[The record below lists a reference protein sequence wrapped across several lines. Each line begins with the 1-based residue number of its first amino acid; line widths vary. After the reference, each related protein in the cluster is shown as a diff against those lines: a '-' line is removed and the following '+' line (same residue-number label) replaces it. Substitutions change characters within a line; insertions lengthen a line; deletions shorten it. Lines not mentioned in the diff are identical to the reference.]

1 MVQLSPLLYLVV
13 ANLDGRRHLG
23 EVASAVSA
31 AAGRTVS
38 ADNIEFLVSK
48 KLRPLGIVAT
58 EEPGRL
64 ATTPSPPLLGLHLR
78 IGVVPEHIVR
88 VAARRLH
95 ALFVPPVVVAVICAV
110 VAFDAWALANHGLAA
125 ASVEM
130 IHQPLSILL
139 LAALMVAAAGFHELG
154 HAAACLY
161 GGARPGKIGIG
172 LYLMWPVFY
181 NDVTDSYRLNRA
193 GRLRTDLGGVYFN
206 AIAILVTAGAY
217 VVTGFEPLLVFVAV
231 QHLVVLQQFL
241 PFVRLDGYYVVSD
254 LIGVPDLYRRLRPM
268 VRSVLP
274 WREVAPEVTELRPG
288 PRTAVALWA
297 CITVPALGAALAWLL
312 TRGPKL
318 FQTSLSS
325 AALQFDILTGALE
338 RREVMT
344 AALAVVQVLS
354 LMAPLLGI
362 SLVAV
367 RCLARCERAGR
378 ARLRS
383 RTRHLGR
390 RLPPP
395 SSTTSTRVGAADC
408 VPEKAPLDSPT
419 TPALWLPAPPR
430 PQGSAGNAR
439 ERLSVPFLAPADGPR
454 PSCALCRPTWWT
466 MDCRPSCRQNLTQAD
481 TVTTFD
487 IDNLQRFCP
496 SSGRD
501 VTPLLAS
508 LAPYGITPGRHL
520 RGMQPSHPSEPGTV
534 LLVTTVPGIEY
545 EARDYAVCWRALI
558 GEGRHGKLPASA
570 EVLWSIAAG
579 RWPGCLSPAWLGGI
593 LTFTGLKVRLGDEH
607 HKMEMAVAAIVV
619 LVSTIPAEQDRV
631 AGVRMLNLTL
641 DAQGQRSFNHEQ
653 ELPGSEL
660 VGFGD
665 VPVADRDVPVPKLH
679 MVWGVGTHH
688 QLGGTSFHAPP
699 QRHCI
704 WRLDQTN
711 CRHLSH
717 FHEPSNGNPQAVSQ
731 TRQRGDAGIGSTL
744 FNLHQ
749 HALGHPGASGE
760 DIEGQ
765 ISLEPVRADVAR
777 HGCCDLLGV
786 SHETLPK
793 DARL

>member
-1 MVQLSPLLYLVV
+1 LANGTVVQLSPLLYLVV

-58 EEPGRL
+58 EQPGRL

-78 IGVVPEHIVR
+78 IGVVPEHVVR
-88 VAARRLH
+88 VAARRLR
-95 ALFVPPVVVAVICAV
+95 ALFLPPLVVAVICTV

-130 IHQPLSILL
+130 IHQPLSIIF

-217 VVTGFEPLLVFVAV
+217 LVTGFEPLLVFVAV

-254 LIGVPDLYRRLRPM
+254 LIGVPDLYRRLGPM

-274 WREVAPEVTELRPG
+274 WREVAPEVSELRPG
-288 PRTAVALWA
+288 PRFAVALWA

-318 FQTSLSS
+318 VQTSLTS
-325 AALQFDILTGALE
+325 AALQVDILTGALE
-338 RREVMT
+338 RGEIVT
-344 AALAVVQVLS
+344 AALAAVQVLS
-354 LMAPLLGI
+354 LMAPVVGI

-367 RCLARCERAGR
+367 RCLLRCERAGR

-383 RTRHLGR
+383 RTRQLGR
-390 RLPPP
+390 RLLPPP
-395 SSTTSTRVGAADC
+395 STTSARVGAADC
-408 VPEKAPLDSPT
+408 VPEQAPLDSPT
-419 TPALWLPAPPR
+419 TPALWLPAPPG
-430 PQGSAGNAR
+430 PQGSADRAKG
-439 ERLSVPFLAPADGPR
+439 RLSLPFLASADGPW
-454 PSCALCRPTWWT
+454 PSCPLSQPTWWT
-466 MDCRPSCRQNLTQAD
+466 MDWPPSCRQNLTQAD
-481 TVTTFD
+481 TVTSC

-496 SSGRD
+496 SSDRD
-501 VTPLLAS
+501 VAPWLGSLTPF
-508 LAPYGITPGRHL
+508 GITPGPHL
-520 RGMQPSHPSEPGTV
+520 RGIRPSYPSEPGTV
-534 LLVTTVPGIEY
+534 LLVTIVPRIEY
-545 EARDYAVCWRALI
+545 GACWSALI
-558 GEGRHGKLPASA
+558 AERRHGKLPASA

-579 RWPGCLSPAWLGGI
+579 GWPGCLSPAWLGGI
-593 LTFTGLKVRLGDEH
+593 LTFTGSKIPLHDEH
-607 HKMEMAVAAIVV
+607 HKMEMAGAAIVV
-619 LVSTIPAEQDRV
+619 LVGTIPAEQDSV

-641 DAQGQRSFNHEQ
+641 DAQGQRPFNHEQ
-653 ELPGSEL
+653 QFSGSEL

-665 VPVADRDVPVPKLH
+665 VAVANRDVPVPKLH
-679 MVWGVGTHH
+679 MVWGVGTYH
-688 QLGGTSFHAPP
+688 QRGGTSFHAPP

-711 CRHLSH
+711 CRDLSH
-717 FHEPSNGNPQAVSQ
+717 FHESSNGKRLSQ
-731 TRQRGDAGIGSTL
+731 VL
-744 FNLHQ
+744 W
-749 HALGHPGASGE
+749 
-760 DIEGQ
+760 
-765 ISLEPVRADVAR
+765 
-777 HGCCDLLGV
+777 
-786 SHETLPK
+786 K
-793 DARL
+793 